1 MDSQLTP
8 LDWDPIFAKQEE
20 QYTWESKLPQIVWRG
35 SLSDNND
42 SYQSARWGLCVRV
55 AKLRETE
62 DPKTIADWFNVG
74 LTSIPARH
82 DGLRLNVSEAGG
94 LVKPI
99 PEQDF
104 QKYAGILDVDG
115 NAWSSRFGQLLCY
128 NSVVLKVEPVFVE
141 YFYKDLIA
149 WEHYVPVKA
158 DLSDLVE
165 IASFVLDPDN
175 DPVMRQIVVNANQW
189 CRNNMVQAKLAN
201 DTLDVLERYVGKLH
215 AGDPA
220 WTETWSRA
228 KAEMFVPT
236 NGYAMIQLCEGR
248 PTQRRQ

>member
-8 LDWDPIFAKQEE
+8 RDWDSIFATQEE
-20 QYTWESKLPQIVWRG
+20 QYTWESKLLQIVWRG

-42 SYQSARWGLCVRV
+42 SYQSARWRLCVLV
-55 AKLRETE
+55 TKLRSTG
-62 DPKTIADWFNVG
+62 DPTNVAAADWFNVG
-74 LTSIPARH
+74 FTSIPARH
-82 DGLRLNVSEAGG
+82 NHLRLNVSDAGG

-99 PEQDF
+99 PEPDF
-104 QKYAGILDVDG
+104 QRYAGILDVDG

-149 WEHYVPVKA
+149 WEHYVPVRA

-175 DPVMRQIVVNANQW
+175 EPFVRRIVMNANKW
-189 CRNNMVQAKLAN
+189 CRQSMVQAKLVN
-201 DTLDVLERYVGKLH
+201 DTLDVLESYVGMLH
-215 AGDPA
+215 AGDPS
-220 WTETWSRA
+220 WTETWGSA
-228 KAEMFVPT
+228 KEEIFAPSS
-236 NGYAMIQLCEGR
+236 GYAMIQL
-248 PTQRRQ
+248 